1 MWWDG
6 YSPINKSR
14 AEAKEMT
21 TAQAKAFLSS
31 EFADLIS
38 LALEYVSLSRR
49 QREILKLRCIEGLT
63 IEDTADELDTSVST
77 VKKIERE
84 ALNRCAVVWD
94 NSSWIKAV
102 IERGQ

>member
-1 MWWDG
+1 MT
-6 YSPINKSR
+6 N
-14 AEAKEMT
+14 AEAKS
-21 TAQAKAFLSS
+21 FLSC
-31 EFADLIS
+31 EFADLIA

-84 ALNRCAVVWD
+84 ALNRCAAVWD